1 MDEYTADAFVN
12 REEPVPT
19 IAVSRDPDL
28 STASSDENEHAR
40 SKRERL
46 KEKLSSS
53 SLKEKLHDIGKQES
67 GASLQDRLFSK

>member
-12 REEPVPT
+12 RGEPVPT
-19 IAVSRDPDL
+19 IAVSRDPDH

-46 KEKLSSS
+46 KEKLHNVSN
-53 SLKEKLHDIGKQES
+53 QES
-67 GASLQDRLFSK
+67 GTSLQDRLFSK